1 MAVDS
6 SSADGPDGLPETV
19 IDDLLADPRRE
30 LLLQVL
36 HEHDEPVTVTQLAAN
51 VIEHERSVDDVS
63 HSERQCVSE
72 DLYEHHIPKLTA
84 TAVVTYNSRQA
95 SIELNDIAPPLSDKL
110 FDRTD

>member
-6 SSADGPDGLPETV
+6 SSADGPSLPETV

-36 HEHDEPVTVTQLAAN
+36 HDHNEPVTVTQLAAN

-63 HSERQCVSE
+63 RSERQRVSE

-95 SIELNDIAPPLSDKL
+95 SIELNDVAPQLSDRL
-110 FDRTD
+110 FDRVDQ